1 MFKALIWGIVR
12 FCRSNITGDMIKKL
26 KNCFFKKCQF
36 LQFLTIWQKNA
47 KIHKSHPK
55 KSHLFVTTADIFLQ
69 NSFLKT
75 ISSSALIICPHTGRG
90 QKKPKLPPSWAV
102 SYGELR
108 QFRDQNRDQRMQ
120 LH

>member
-1 MFKALIWGIVR
+1 MCNNVDEIQNFR
-12 FCRSNITGDMIKKL
+12 
-26 KNCFFKKCQF
+26 
-36 LQFLTIWQKNA
+36 
-47 KIHKSHPK
+47 H
-55 KSHLFVTTADIFLQ
+55 IFQVQRQLAAIIPI
-69 NSFLKT
+69 NL
-75 ISSSALIICPHTGRG
+75 SSSALIICPHTGRG